1 MKDKFLGIFKKRGM
15 LPVMLCLALGI
26 MLIFLGTEED
36 GGTAVAA
43 GTEDSI
49 AAILSEIDGV
59 GECRVLIS
67 YETAGAS
74 WGSSGREVI
83 SGIVVVCEGG
93 SSDAVKRR
101 VTEALSSLYG
111 IGTNRIK
118 VEKLR

>member
-26 MLIFLGTEED
+26 LLVFLGTEGD
-36 GGTAVAA
+36 GSAAVTA
-43 GTEDSI
+43 GTEESI
-49 AAILSEIDGV
+49 SAILSEMEGV

-67 YETAGAS
+67 YETEGAS
-74 WGSSGREVI
+74 WGSAGREVV

-101 VTEALSSLYG
+101 LTEALSSLYG